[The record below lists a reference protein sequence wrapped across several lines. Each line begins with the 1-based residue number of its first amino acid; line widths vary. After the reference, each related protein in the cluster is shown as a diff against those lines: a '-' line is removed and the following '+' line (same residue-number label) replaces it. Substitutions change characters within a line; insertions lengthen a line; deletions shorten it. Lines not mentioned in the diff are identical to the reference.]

1 MASDSLSKI
10 FLVGLPGSGKST
22 IGKSLATLINCSFI
36 DLDKEIEKEDQ
47 RPVHEIFQLRG
58 ENYFRQLE
66 TDLLKRWCEKTD
78 HFVMATGGGAP
89 CFHENMALMNAAGTT
104 VFLDVAAS
112 EITAR
117 MAQSNLRERPL
128 LAGLSREQMKDKIEF
143 LRTHRLPFYKQAS
156 LTISGQTISAQDVL
170 SYLKWESKSDQK

>member
-1 MASDSLSKI
+1 MPAGPLSKI
-10 FLVGLPGSGKST
+10 FLIGLPGSGKST
-22 IGKSLATLINCSFI
+22 VGKSLTTLINSVFV

-66 TDLLKRWCEKTD
+66 TNALKRWCEKPD
-78 HFVMATGGGAP
+78 SFVMATGGGAP
-89 CFHENMALMNAAGTT
+89 CFHGNMELMNAVGIT

-117 MAQSNLRERPL
+117 MSRSNLQERPL
-128 LAGLSREQMKDKIEF
+128 LAGLSRDQMKDKIEF
-143 LRTHRLPFYKQAS
+143 LRTHRLPFYKQAT

-170 SYLKWESKSDQK
+170 TYLKWESQSDQK